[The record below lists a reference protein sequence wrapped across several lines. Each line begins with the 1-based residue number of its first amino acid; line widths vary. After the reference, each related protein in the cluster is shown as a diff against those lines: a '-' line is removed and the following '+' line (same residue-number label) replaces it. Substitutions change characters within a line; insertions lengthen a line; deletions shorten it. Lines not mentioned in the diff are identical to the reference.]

1 MMRLATA
8 LPTCHLRAL
17 EPADVDMLYL
27 WENDPEVWRVS
38 GTTAPL
44 SLERIAQFV
53 EEQSY
58 DLYATRQMR
67 LVIECEGVAV
77 GTLDIVEFDPQHL
90 RFGIGILIYAP
101 EARRKGYAHAAIDAI
116 AEYARNTLALKQI
129 WASVAADNAASI
141 ALFEGCGFT
150 RCGTRTSWLRRADGC
165 YTDQHEYQLL
175 L

>member
-1 MMRLATA
+1 MTIATA
-8 LPTCHLRAL
+8 IPTCRLRAM
-17 EPADVDMLYL
+17 EPSDIESIYL

-44 SLERIAQFV
+44 SLQRIAQFI

-67 LVIECEGVAV
+67 LIVECKEIAV

-101 EARRKGYAHAAIDAI
+101 ESRRNGYAHAAIEAI
-116 AEYARNTLALKQI
+116 KDYARNTLALKQI
-129 WASVAADNAASI
+129 WASIAADNSASI

-150 RCGTRTSWLRRADGC
+150 LCGTRKAWLRTQHG
-165 YTDQHEYQLL
+165 YIDQLEYQCIL
-175 L
+175 